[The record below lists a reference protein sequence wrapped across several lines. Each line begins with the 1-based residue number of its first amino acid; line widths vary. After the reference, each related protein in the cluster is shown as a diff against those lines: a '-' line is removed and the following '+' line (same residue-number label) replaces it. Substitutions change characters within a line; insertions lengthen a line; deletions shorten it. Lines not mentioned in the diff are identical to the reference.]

1 MDTKSRQKKLLH
13 RKQEARNLQAGPTP
27 EATDTAGSSRQFSPR
42 LSPQPISRSICQ
54 PTPQGFKP
62 NDNSDYEER
71 IAAYKAANELLYLA
85 VGGPYWGDSF
95 NNQGAPQNLPTNVM
109 AHGGGS
115 PDSSHSSSPVSSQ
128 QGPCATMTSS
138 GQPRLRSFVRPTNSK
153 YAEKMAEREVRRQL
167 AKELAE
173 SNSIQ
178 ASGSEL
184 MPVISSVASQYQDSL
199 GAHGEETHDKVAME
213 QHSDNELEV
222 FDKISAGYQGEGN
235 EEKKEDDKEA
245 EGINKRLKPGEFTK
259 AQTSWIIAHIRG
271 HGPTSIEARAVFW
284 NGVSKKFNQHFG
296 TAKSGNSIYSK
307 SHRLGCKVACNTANP
322 QIRLTPPSS
331 AEVKRKAKAAINST
345 STGRKRRPS
354 STRYTTDHRL
364 WLSNA
369 VRVEKENYGKVD
381 WTRISSLFD
390 NEFGFTR
397 GGHSLR
403 AMLAFPVAVTR
414 NGEGKFQ
421 TRSSDQ

>member
-1 MDTKSRQKKLLH
+1 MNTKSRQKKLLH
-13 RKQEARNLQAGPTP
+13 RKQEARNLQADPTP
-27 EATDTAGSSRQFSPR
+27 ESTDTAGSSRPLSPR
-42 LSPQPISRSICQ
+42 LSPQPISHSILQ
-54 PTPQGFKP
+54 PTPQGFKL
-62 NDNSDYEER
+62 NSNSDYEER
-71 IAAYKAANELLYLA
+71 IAAYKVANELLCLA
-85 VGGPYWGDSF
+85 VGGPYWGDSL
-95 NNQGAPQNLPTNVM
+95 NNQEALQNLPTNVM

-115 PDSSHSSSPVSSQ
+115 PDSSHPSSPVSPQ
-128 QGPCATMTSS
+128 QGPCATTTSS
-138 GQPRLRSFVRPTNSK
+138 DQPRLRSFVRPTNSE
-153 YAEKMAEREVRRQL
+153 YTEKMAEREARRQL

-184 MPVISSVASQYQDSL
+184 MSVISSAASQYRDSL
-199 GAHGEETHDKVAME
+199 GAHGEGTHDKVAME

-222 FDKISAGYQGEGN
+222 SDKISAEYKGEGN
-235 EEKKEDDKEA
+235 EEKKKDDKEA
-245 EGINKRLKPGEFTK
+245 EGRNKGLKPGEFTE
-259 AQTSWIIAHIRG
+259 AQTSWLIAHIHG
-271 HGPTSIEARAVFW
+271 HGPTSIEARAAFW

-296 TAKSGNSIYSK
+296 TAKSGNSMYTK
-307 SHRLGCKVACNTANP
+307 SHRLGYKVACNTANP
-322 QIRLTPPSS
+322 QIRLAPPSS
-331 AEVKRKAKAAINST
+331 AEVKRKAKAAINSA
-345 STGRKRRPS
+345 STGRKHRPS
-354 STRYTTDHRL
+354 STRYTAAHRL

-369 VRVEKENYGKVD
+369 VHVEKKNHGKVD